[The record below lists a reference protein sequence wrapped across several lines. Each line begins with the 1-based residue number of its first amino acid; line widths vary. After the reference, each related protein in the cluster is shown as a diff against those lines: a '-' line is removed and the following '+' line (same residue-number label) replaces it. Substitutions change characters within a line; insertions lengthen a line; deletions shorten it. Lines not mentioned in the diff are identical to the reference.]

1 MRQAIED
8 KQMLCYLTALSLTLS
23 VIESSLPHA
32 LPFLRLGLA
41 NLALLYALER
51 LSTGDYFLLAFF
63 KWLLSSLLSGLL
75 FSPFSL
81 VSLAG
86 NAASAVLMLVLYRTL
101 AGRLISLYSVSAL
114 GSAASGICQLAASSL
129 FLSSAVMRLT
139 PLMLVFNLASGL
151 ILAFVCC
158 HVKTP
163 ENVTIETKAATGK
176 DGGSS
181 LVYLLYFAGFIA
193 LLANRSLIMLALSFV
208 IALLLCMKTGRKIRL
223 HFYILSFIF
232 ILIFNLLVPSGR
244 VLFSFVT
251 EEALRLGTERA
262 LRLCAAVALSQS
274 LAGISMPQAGFIAG
288 VLAVYGQLNDFFFSQ
303 SGKLMQKIKA
313 TLAVNHF
320 EWEEHEAGK
329 AGTKTAVLPILI
341 LILLSSVSFFIT

>member
-129 FLSSAVMRLT
+129 FLSSAVMRLV
-139 PLMLVFNLASGL
+139 PLMIVFNLISGL
-151 ILAFVCC
+151 VLAFICY
-158 HVKTP
+158 HAGTA
-163 ENVTIETKAATGK
+163 ESVTIETEGKAAEN
-176 DGGSS
+176 GGREFI
-181 LVYLLYFAGFIA
+181 YLLYLAGFIA
-193 LLANRSLIMLALSFV
+193 LLANRSIILLAISFVLAL
-208 IALLLCMKTGRKIRL
+208 ILCRQTGRKIRML
-223 HFYILSFIF
+223 FYILSFAF
-232 ILIFNLLVPSGR
+232 ILLFNLFVPSGR
-244 VLFSFVT
+244 VLFAFVT
-251 EEALRLGTERA
+251 DGALSLGTERA

-274 LAGISMPQAGFIAG
+274 LAGAGIPAHGFVAK
-288 VLAVYGQLNDFFFSQ
+288 VLTVYGSLNDFFFSQ
-303 SGKLMQKIKA
+303 SGKLSQRIKSTLMLDHFVQKEGNERKSMTKA
-313 TLAVNHF
+313 ACLI
-320 EWEEHEAGK
+320 
-329 AGTKTAVLPILI
+329 ILI
-341 LILLSSVSFFIT
+341 LILLSLASFFIS

>member
-63 KWLLSSLLSGLL
+63 KWLLSNLLSGLL

-86 NAASAVLMLVLYRTL
+86 NAASAVLMLVLYRTF

-114 GSAASGICQLAASSL
+114 GAAASGICQLAASSL

-158 HVKTP
+158 HMKIP
-163 ENVTIETKAATGK
+163 ESVTIETKAATGK
-176 DGGSS
+176 TGSSS

-193 LLANRSLIMLALSFV
+193 LLADRSLIMLTVSFA
-208 IALLLCMKTGRKIRL
+208 IALLLCMKTGRKIRI

-274 LAGISMPQAGFIAG
+274 LAGAGIPAHGFAAK
-288 VLAVYGQLNDFFFSQ
+288 VLTVYGSLNDFFFSQ
-303 SGKLMQKIKA
+303 SGKLSQRIKSTLMLDHFVQKEGNERKSITKA
-313 TLAVNHF
+313 DCLI
-320 EWEEHEAGK
+320 
-329 AGTKTAVLPILI
+329 ILI
-341 LILLSSVSFFIT
+341 LILLSLASFFIS